1 MREED
6 LVWSARIGARGGV
19 IIGGI
24 AVERF
29 RGEGIEAFR
38 VAYLSVI
45 SLGGG
50 VLICPSPSDEPEGP
64 DAGES
69 PDAEELSAAVVA
81 SRVPLVPLWPGADGS
96 SAESAE
102 PAAAPSAEGAWGAS
116 LGADE
121 NRVPEYV
128 PAAKTSMGGGLF
140 NLPRPG
146 RERRRGAQPAGE
158 RGGEAEAQKR
168 PLLLREHGFS
178 PSVVDLQSAR
188 NILHHLGFRKIA
200 PEQVMSD
207 EP

>member
-1 MREED
+1 M
-6 LVWSARIGARGGV
+6 
-19 IIGGI
+19 
-24 AVERF
+24 
-29 RGEGIEAFR
+29 
-38 VAYLSVI
+38 
-45 SLGGG
+45 
-50 VLICPSPSDEPEGP
+50 LICPSFSGESAAPDAEESP
-64 DAGES
+64 DAGELPVVGEPS
-69 PDAEELSAAVVA
+69 RGSVVPVWPDA
-81 SRVPLVPLWPGADGS
+81 DGPP
-96 SAESAE
+96 AGSAE
-102 PAAAPSAEGAWGAS
+102 PAAEPPAEGAWGAS

-121 NRVPEYV
+121 NRAPEWA
-128 PAAKTSMGGGLF
+128 PAAKTSMGGLF

-207 EP
+207 KP